1 MRRLLV
7 LVLILALAAG
17 LNSFARGAQEEKG
30 PTKLTLWTF
39 QPLHVDFYNAAVK
52 EWNTQNPGKAIEL
65 ESESFPYADMHNKL
79 LVAVQSGVGV
89 PDIADIEISMF
100 GNFLKGEI
108 PMVPFN
114 DLIDPYRDKFVQAR
128 FDPYSKD
135 GKNYALCFHVGA
147 TVMFYNMDI
156 MKAAG
161 VDIDKIDLWDDYVK
175 AGQQVVAKTG
185 KPMTT
190 LEIGDHITYWP
201 LITQQKSDYLDQNGN
216 VILDN
221 ETNVKTLQFLQD
233 LIYKYK
239 IAVVPPG
246 GWHHDESYYGEM
258 NAGSYGSVWMPMWYM
273 GRFTDLMP
281 DLSGKI
287 AVRPLPRWSKGGYRS
302 AGIGGTG
309 TVVFKSCKSIDLA
322 KEFVFFAKG
331 SREGNILVW
340 QVLGFD
346 PIRWDVWNDPA
357 MSAPNKFTEYFQN
370 GPDLFKMLLT
380 VKDEIYPV
388 TITTKTP
395 DCVTM
400 IRNSVLP
407 AVLKDRSKTPAQALK
422 EAADQLRK

>member
-7 LVLILALAAG
+7 LVLLLAVAAG
-17 LNSFARGAQEEKG
+17 LNSFAA
-30 PTKLTLWTF
+30 PTTLTLWTF
-39 QPLHVDFYNAAVK
+39 QPLHLDFYNAAVK
-52 EWNTQNPGKAIEL
+52 VWNTQNPDKAIEL
-65 ESESFPYADMHNKL
+65 EGEAFPYADMHNKL
-79 LVAVQSGVGV
+79 LVAVQSGVGI

-100 GNFLKGEI
+100 GNFLKGDI
-108 PMVPFN
+108 RMVPFN

-128 FDPYSKD
+128 FPPYSKD

-147 TVMFYNMDI
+147 TVVYYNMDI

-161 VDIDKIDLWDDYVK
+161 VNIDKIDMWDDYVK

-190 LEIGDHITYWP
+190 LEISDHITYWP
-201 LITQQKSDYLDQNGN
+201 LITQQKSDYFAPNGS
-216 VILDN
+216 VTVDN
-221 ETNVKTLQFLQD
+221 ATNVKTLQFLQD

-239 IAVVPPG
+239 IAEVAPG
-246 GWHHDESYYGEM
+246 GWHHDPAYYGAM
-258 NAGSYGSVWMPMWYM
+258 NAGAFGSVWMPMWYM
-273 GRFTDLMP
+273 GRFTDFMP
-281 DLSGKI
+281 DLAGKI
-287 AVRPLPRWSKGGYRS
+287 AVRPLPRWTKGGYRS

-309 TVVFKSCKSIDLA
+309 TVVFNSCQSIDLA
-322 KEFVFFAKG
+322 KKFVFFAKG
-331 SREGNILVW
+331 SKQGNIMIW
-340 QVLGFD
+340 QILGFD
-346 PIRWDVWNDPA
+346 PIRWDVWNEPA
-357 MSAPNKFTEYFQN
+357 MSAPNKFTEFFQN
-370 GPDLFKMLLT
+370 GQDLFKMLLK

-388 TITTKTP
+388 TITTQTP